1 MAQVPDTAAG
11 APDETRRLIAQA
23 QAGDAA
29 AREELVRA
37 NLRLV
42 AAVAQRFRTS
52 GVDLDDLF
60 QVGCIGLIKA
70 IDGFDPAYEVRFS
83 TYAVPVIMGEMRQYL
98 RRQRSPLHLG
108 ARLASLQREV
118 AACEERLAARLERQP
133 TVGEIASELNV
144 DAEEVAAAV
153 AARAVASLDEPLYP
167 DDGDAVSLGDR
178 LAGGE
183 DWERLVENV
192 ALHAA
197 LARLSE
203 WERRLVVLRFFEDK
217 SQDETARALGVSQ
230 AHVSRSERRILQFFR
245 ETLGSAS

>member
-1 MAQVPDTAAG
+1 
-11 APDETRRLIAQA
+11 
-23 QAGDAA
+23 
-29 AREELVRA
+29 
-37 NLRLV
+37 
-42 AAVAQRFRTS
+42 
-52 GVDLDDLF
+52 
-60 QVGCIGLIKA
+60 
-70 IDGFDPAYEVRFS
+70 VRFS

-217 SQDETARALGVSQ
+217 SQAKRPGPWAFPRRTCHARNAGFCSFF
-230 AHVSRSERRILQFFR
+230 AKRSDPLRKRPRYRTKIFLKAGARRGR
-245 ETLGSAS
+245 SAP